1 MCLDPL
7 DPRSM
12 CTEPYRTLWLWSE
25 RLTGIRGVYSRDIA
39 RYSAMHRTQQTRSQS
54 LNHVQGRQ
62 KLITLDSTVKQSANE
77 AYLWRPI
84 AWSIGLQR
92 KIQSMNHIQG
102 NETLSI
108 IIIMA
113 QKMKKVRQYLSDNTK
128 RTRIFSENTRANI
141 FSDDDNASFSSNRQ
155 VIH

>member
-1 MCLDPL
+1 
-7 DPRSM
+7 M

-25 RLTGIRGVYSRDIA
+25 RLTGTQGVYSRDIA
-39 RYSAMHRTQQTRSQS
+39 RYSAMHRIQQTRSQS

-77 AYLWRPI
+77 AYSWRPI

-102 NETLSI
+102 SETLSI
-108 IIIMA
+108 IIIMT
-113 QKMKKVRQYLSDNTK
+113 QKLKKYGNIYWTIQNVRKFSVKTRVHKFSVNT
-128 RTRIFSENTRANI
+128 SV
-141 FSDDDNASFSSNRQ
+141 SSNRQ
-155 VIH
+155 IIH